1 MRRRIYRNSPSIPTA
16 SMGDIA
22 FLLIIFFMVCS
33 NFAKEAH
40 IKLKPPKAADLGEV
54 KETPVAVTISQEG
67 TIYLQ
72 GRQVP
77 DAAAV
82 EWGIA
87 GLLKDKAGEKGRTVF
102 FKCDAA
108 MSREVFEPVL
118 DAIARGGG
126 LIAAIG
132 DKTVESIEPPGIG
145 VRHD

>member
-1 MRRRIYRNSPSIPTA
+1 MRRRITKSSPSIPTA

-40 IKLKPPKAADLGEV
+40 INLKPPKAADLGEI
-54 KETPVAVTISQEG
+54 KETPVSVIISQEG
-67 TIYLQ
+67 ALYLQ

-77 DAAAV
+77 DAAAI
-82 EWGIA
+82 EWGIT
-87 GLLKDKAGEKGRTVF
+87 GLLKDKPGEKERTVL
-102 FKCDAA
+102 FKCDATV
-108 MSREVFEPVL
+108 SREIFEPVL

-132 DKTVESIEPPGIG
+132 DKTVESIEPPGTG
-145 VRHD
+145 VLHD

>member
-1 MRRRIYRNSPSIPTA
+1 
-16 SMGDIA
+16 MGDIA

-40 IKLKPPKAADLGEV
+40 INLKPPKAADLGEI
-54 KETPVAVTISQEG
+54 KETTPVAVTISQEG
-67 TIYLQ
+67 ILYLQ

-77 DAAAV
+77 DAAAI

-87 GLLKDKAGEKGRTVF
+87 GLLKDKASEKERTVF

-108 MSREVFEPVL
+108 MSREIYEPVL

-132 DKTVESIEPPGIG
+132 DKTVGSIEPPEQE
-145 VRHD
+145 

>member
-1 MRRRIYRNSPSIPTA
+1 
-16 SMGDIA
+16 MGDIA

-40 IKLKPPKAADLGEV
+40 IHLKPPKAADLGEI
-54 KETPVAVTISQEG
+54 KETPVSVTISQEG
-67 TIYLQ
+67 ALYLQ
-72 GRQVP
+72 GLQVP
-77 DAAAV
+77 DATAI
-82 EWGIA
+82 EWGIT
-87 GLLKDKAGEKGRTVF
+87 GLLKDKAGEQERIVF

-108 MSREVFEPVL
+108 VSREVFEPVL

-132 DKTVESIEPPGIG
+132 DKTVESIEPPGTG

>member
-1 MRRRIYRNSPSIPTA
+1 MLFRTPNIPTT

-40 IKLKPPKAADLGEV
+40 INLKPPKAADLREI
-54 KETPVAVTISQEG
+54 KETPVSVTISQEG
-67 TIYLQ
+67 TLYLQ

-77 DAAAV
+77 DVAAI

-87 GLLKDKAGEKGRTVF
+87 GLLNDKVSEKERTVL
-102 FKCDAA
+102 FKCDADV
-108 MSREVFEPVL
+108 SREIFEPVL

-132 DKTVESIEPPGIG
+132 DKTVKSIEPP
-145 VRHD
+145 RNRSAP

>member
-1 MRRRIYRNSPSIPTA
+1 MRRRISRNSPNIPTT

-40 IKLKPPKAADLGEV
+40 IQLKPPKAADLREI
-54 KETPVAVTISQEG
+54 KETPVSVTISQEG
-67 TIYLQ
+67 VIYLQ

-77 DAAAV
+77 DAAAI

-87 GLLKDKAGEKGRTVF
+87 GLLKDKAGEKERTVL

-108 MSREVFEPVL
+108 VSREVFEPVL

-132 DKTVESIEPPGIG
+132 DKTVESIEPPGTG
-145 VRHD
+145 VRYD